1 MVNSSQGSIL
11 SWPITP
17 SLKSLVNW
25 FKKISSFNPHWALGE
40 PTHVFGLYGFKIFLK
55 HGLVHNFSIKPI
67 TYSWSWALLLLKMIF
82 EFWPQKLGY
91 IMTSWPNAFL
101 QKKKKRIGPKLR
113 VYHGFVDHLLSFFWI
128 FLLNFYFYFLFW
140 SWKLFF
146 LFFLKI
152 PFLKKIIYKRIFF
165 NYFLCKTFLF
175 LNSFSLQFFFFKF
188 HF

>member
-113 VYHGFVDHLLSFFWI
+113 VYHGFVDHLLSFF
-128 FLLNFYFYFLFW
+128 LNFSSKFL
-140 SWKLFF
+140 F
-146 LFFLKI
+146 LFFILI
-152 PFLKKIIYKRIFF
+152 L
-165 NYFLCKTFLF
+165 KTFLPF
-175 LNSFSLQFFFFKF
+175 LFENSFLEKNYLQKNFF
-188 HF
+188 